1 MLQWDRQPE
10 RGGWLAPAQQGAASY
25 VVVLS
30 GQERSDVSEGREL
43 RGRSGSEKTP
53 DEHVVCRAALLALL
67 DGEALGPAG
76 LAAATSFAEERVQS
90 LLDGLIERG
99 LVVVE
104 PASGRVVGSWGL
116 SLLPTE
122 HRLHIR
128 GRQLYTWC
136 ALDAVGI
143 PAALGEDAN
152 ITSQC
157 HHCGVPVNIEM
168 ALGRA
173 SHVEPSDVHI
183 WWAAEQVGRSVVGF
197 T

>member
-1 MLQWDRQPE
+1 MGE
-10 RGGWLAPAQQGAASY
+10 NG
-25 VVVLS
+25 
-30 GQERSDVSEGREL
+30 EL
-43 RGRSGSEKTP
+43 PDRSGSEKTP
-53 DEHVVCRAALLALL
+53 DEHVVCRAALVALL
-67 DGEALGPAG
+67 DGEALDPAG
-76 LAAATSFAEERVQS
+76 LAAATSFAEDRVQA
-90 LLDGLIERG
+90 LLDGLIKRG

-104 PASGRVVGSWGL
+104 PGSGRVVGSWGL

-143 PAALGEDAN
+143 PAALGEDAA
-152 ITSQC
+152 ISSHC
-157 HHCGVPVNIEM
+157 HHCAVPVNIEM
-168 ALGRA
+168 ALGKA
-173 SHVEPSDVHI
+173 SHAQPSDVHI

>member
-1 MLQWDRQPE
+1 MSE
-10 RGGWLAPAQQGAASY
+10 N
-25 VVVLS
+25 
-30 GQERSDVSEGREL
+30 QELLNRA
-43 RGRSGSEKTP
+43 GSEKTA

-67 DGEALGPAG
+67 SGEAVGPAR
-76 LAAATSFAEERVQS
+76 LAAATSFAEEKVQA
-90 LLDGLIERG
+90 LLGRLIVRG

-104 PASGRVVGSWGL
+104 PASGDVVGSWGL
-116 SLLPTE
+116 SLVPTE

-143 PAALGEDAN
+143 PAGLGEDA
-152 ITSQC
+152 TVDSHC
-157 HHCGVPVNIEM
+157 HQCGVPVNIEM
-168 ALGRA
+168 TLGRA
-173 SHVEPSDVHI
+173 SHVEPPDVHI